1 MGHIVTGRVSNIC
14 VRVVQRESLLGG
26 MMMKRVLDFL
36 RKEDGTETV
45 EWAII
50 IGIIAVG
57 AIALVA
63 SIGAWVLA
71 KFEALD
77 SAIQAS

>member
-1 MGHIVTGRVSNIC
+1 
-14 VRVVQRESLLGG
+14 
-26 MMMKRVLDFL
+26 MMRKVLSFL

-63 SIGAWVLA
+63 AIGTWGLG
-71 KFEALD
+71 KFQALN
-77 SAIQAS
+77 SAIQSA